1 MAAAGQSKSDG
12 RMGVVEYL
20 NDQQRPSVHGLLR
33 RTTDWRRFQWR
44 GPAESDREGASFDR
58 QKGAGRLLRTRRKQ
72 CQHLLYSYQSNW
84 GQRTESGV
92 LRISWERYLSR
103 ARVL

>member
-1 MAAAGQSKSDG
+1 MAAVDQSKSDR

-20 NDQQRPSVHGLLR
+20 NYQQRPSIHGLFR
-33 RTTDWRRFQWR
+33 RATDWRRFQWG
-44 GPAESDREGASFDR
+44 GPAESDSQGTSFHS
-58 QKGAGRLLRTRRKQ
+58 QKGAGRLLWTRRKQ
-72 CQHLLYSYQSNW
+72 CQHLLNSYKPNW
-84 GQRTESGV
+84 RQRTESGV